1 MRVPSILA
9 LLNGNR
15 RVALAT
21 LCVVASAL
29 LTACGG
35 GGTTSDNGA
44 TSKTTISN
52 SGTVQTGLRTLDPTF
67 GTLKAVSYS
76 PFRSADQGS
85 ETPLEEDVLV
95 DMQLLHAAG
104 FKLIRLFS
112 SSEKVAGMVLKVL
125 AAHKELPIKVQL
137 GAYPNTFEYWVTDPV
152 EKAKIQGANDDE
164 LARTVAYANSYPDII
179 LAVSVG
185 NETMVSWSTVPISTK
200 QMAKYVRTVRGQITQ
215 PVTVDDDWSVY
226 SGGLPH
232 HAAEN
237 QVAEVLAEIDY
248 VSMHTYAHEAAKYDL
263 FDWRQKATDVAD
275 LATWL
280 WTWFEDPQI
289 SLKKRSANMMEA
301 AMAKTRQDFSV
312 VRSYLDRVGKAKL
325 PLVVGETGWK
335 AAQVGG
341 SGQYRYYSSPA
352 NQKMYYDR
360 LIAWSKESGGPFNIF
375 YFEAFDEPWKSG
387 DDGWGLFNVDRKAR
401 YVIQDT
407 HKFGVPTNSR
417 WLDNDVVSGSLTWR
431 YSVPDSTTPLYF
443 TSPESTMA
451 QTSNKF
457 YIYGDSIISGDGLL
471 DPQYWTSPVNAL
483 GIKLDGFD
491 DHATASEVSGNPLSS
506 DGGQHWKIV
515 PRATLGGSVS
525 TQKYGW
531 GMLYHPNTA
540 YMTANLSA
548 YQSGSLKFSVRT
560 TYPGKIKIGIS
571 TDTADG
577 VAQEAYVLLGDG
589 DYGYCRNGT
598 SWCQVTLPISALLAV
613 NPKLDMSR
621 VLNRFVIADIFA
633 DTKKDATSSEVNNLP
648 SIYLDAIYYSK

>member
-1 MRVPSILA
+1 MRVTSILA

-15 RVALAT
+15 RVAFAT

-44 TSKTTISN
+44 TNKTTISN

-67 GTLKAVSYS
+67 GTMKAVSYS
-76 PFRSADQGS
+76 PFRSGDQLS
-85 ETPLEEDVLV
+85 ETPLEDDVLQ
-95 DMQLLHAAG
+95 DLQLLHAAG

-112 SSEKVAGMVLKVL
+112 SSEKAAGMVLKVL
-125 AAHKELPIKVQL
+125 AARKELPIKVQL
-137 GAYPNTFEYWVTDPV
+137 GAYPNTFEYWVSDPV
-152 EKAKIQGANDDE
+152 EKARIQAANDDE
-164 LARTVAYANSYPDII
+164 LARTVAYANSYPDIV

-263 FDWRQKATDVAD
+263 FDWRQRATAITEIAD
-275 LATWL
+275 WL
-280 WTWFEDPQI
+280 WTWLDTSQVTVQ
-289 SLKKRSANMMEA
+289 KRSANMMEA
-301 AMAKTRQDFSV
+301 AMAKTRQDFSA
-312 VRSYLDRVGKAKL
+312 VRSYLNLVGKSKL

-387 DDGWGLFNVDRKAR
+387 DDGWGLFDVKRSPR
-401 YVIQDT
+401 YVIQ
-407 HKFGVPTNSR
+407 KS
-417 WLDNDVVSGSLTWR
+417 WSEE
-431 YSVPDSTTPLYF
+431 PLYF
-443 TSPESTMA
+443 KTPVVNTAVSS
-451 QTSNKF
+451 SHY
-457 YIYGDSIISGDGLL
+457 YIYGDTLL
-471 DPQYWTSPVNAL
+471 TDATKAPQYWTSPVTVNGL
-483 GIKLDGFD
+483 WFDGYDGWGIKSQEIKLGDSGYAASD
-491 DHATASEVSGNPLSS
+491 DIGNYFELAPAANLGTAYS
-506 DGGQHWKIV
+506 
-515 PRATLGGSVS
+515 
-525 TQKYGW
+525 YGW
-531 GMLYHPNTA
+531 GVINHPFTTGLTPA
-540 YMTANLSA
+540 PTYDAFTTRNLSA
-548 YQSGSLKFSVRT
+548 FASGNLNFWVKT
-560 TYPGKIKIGIS
+560 NAYPGKIQVGVS
-571 TDTADG
+571 TDSSEGVTHNFLVSLEDG
-577 VAQEAYVLLGDG
+577 R
-589 DYGYCRNGT
+589 YGYCNKNK
-598 SWCQVTLPISALLAV
+598 WCKVSVPLSLFKTGVTTP
-613 NPKLDMSR
+613 DWSR
-621 VLNRFVIADIFA
+621 VISPFILQDVF
-633 DTKKDATSSEVNNLP
+633 SETGKVQGSTAVNNLP
-648 SIYLDAIYYSK
+648 KIYIDGIYYSK